1 MTSSRYAFALLVFI
15 TFAIYG
21 VFLARH
27 IQCYAGGSDSSGYMN
42 NARLLEQ
49 RQLRIE
55 RREIEGLSSET
66 LPSYAYVPL
75 GFFPVGTREMVP
87 TYSMGLPLLILGVSH
102 VTGWD
107 HAADATQW
115 LNAMLSL
122 VVLYCLSIAM
132 GLSHPLAWL
141 GTLLLG
147 LSSIFIHM
155 ALQSMS
161 DVPALAWCSFAVL
174 AAWLS
179 RRDTRW
185 ALVAGFAFS
194 VAVLMRP
201 TNLLLILPLAAAFG
215 LGWRNWLGF
224 IAGGVPGAIFLAA
237 INLQLY
243 GKAVTTGYGDVGS
256 LFRLEYVLP
265 TTLAYAK
272 WLPVMLTP
280 AVILLGAIPWML
292 YRRADRGLVIL
303 SVWATIIP
311 SLYAAYAVTHE
322 GWGSIR
328 FLLPSFSAII
338 ILMLLAMR
346 QIASRFSVGRRWTFG
361 VLFTVFA
368 LGWNATWL
376 AHFGIP
382 PKTGDEIYAKATA
395 WANEKLPENAVIL
408 TMQTS
413 GALLYY
419 TQFKF
424 LRYDQFKQDTF
435 VDVERGCL
443 AAGRPIYAILFPF
456 ETEEVLTTRIP
467 GQWTKIDAIDQLT
480 IWRRASS

>member
-1 MTSSRYAFALLVFI
+1 MTSSRYAFAFLVFV

-21 VFLARH
+21 AFLARH
-27 IQCYAGGSDSSGYMN
+27 IQGYAGGSDSSGYMN

-55 RREIEGLSSET
+55 RREIEGFSSET
-66 LPSYAYVPL
+66 LPSFAYVPL
-75 GFFPVGTREMVP
+75 GFIPVGTHEMVP
-87 TYSMGLPLLILGVSH
+87 TYSMGFPLLILGMSH

-107 HAADATQW
+107 RAADATQW

-147 LSSIFIHM
+147 LSSIFMHM
-155 ALQSMS
+155 ALQAMS
-161 DVPALAWCSFAVL
+161 DVPALAWCSSAIL

-179 RRDTRW
+179 RRDARW
-185 ALVAGFAFS
+185 AVVAGFAFS
-194 VAVLMRP
+194 ISVLIRP
-201 TNLLLILPLAAAFG
+201 SNLLMLLPLAVAFG
-215 LGWRNWLGF
+215 FGWRTWLGF
-224 IAGGVPGAIFLAA
+224 MAGGVPGAIFLGA
-237 INLQLY
+237 INLHLY

-256 LFRLEYVLP
+256 LFRLEYILP
-265 TTLAYAK
+265 TTLAYAE

-292 YRRADRGLVIL
+292 YRRADRGLVML

-311 SLYAAYAVTHE
+311 GFYAAYAVTHE

-346 QIASRFSVGRRWTFG
+346 HISSRFSIGGRWTVG

-368 LGWNATWL
+368 LGWNAFWF

-382 PKTGDEIYAKATA
+382 PKIADEVYANATA
-395 WANEKLPENAVIL
+395 WANENLPANAVIL

-424 LRYDQFKQDTF
+424 LRYDQFKQDAF
-435 VDVERGCL
+435 VDVERACV
-443 AAGRPIYAILFPF
+443 AAGRPIYAMLFPF
-456 ETEEVLTTRIP
+456 ETEEVLKTRMP
-467 GQWTKIDAIDQLT
+467 GQWTKIDAIDQLV
-480 IWRRASS
+480 IWRRTSS

>member
-1 MTSSRYAFALLVFI
+1 MTSSRYAFSFLVFI

-27 IQCYAGGSDSSGYMN
+27 IEGYAGGSDSSGYMN

-55 RREIEGLSSET
+55 RREIEGLSSEA
-66 LPSYAYVPL
+66 LPSFAYVPL
-75 GFFPVGTREMVP
+75 GFIPVGTNEMVP
-87 TYSMGLPLLILGVSH
+87 TYSMGLPVLILGMSH

-107 HAADATQW
+107 RAADATQW
-115 LNAMLSL
+115 LHAMLSL
-122 VVLYCLSIAM
+122 VILYCLSRAT

-147 LSSIFIHM
+147 LSSVFIHM

-161 DVPALAWCSFAVL
+161 DVPALTWCSAAVL

-179 RRDTRW
+179 RRDSRW
-185 ALVAGFAFS
+185 AVAAGFAFS
-194 VAVLMRP
+194 ISVLIRP
-201 TNLLLILPLAAAFG
+201 TNLLMILPLAVVFG
-215 LGWRNWLGF
+215 LGWRSWLGF
-224 IAGGVPGAIFLAA
+224 VAGGIPGAIFLAA

-243 GKAVTTGYGDVGS
+243 GKVLTTGYGDVGPM
-256 LFRLEYVLP
+256 FRLEYILP
-265 TTLAYAK
+265 TALAYAK

-280 AVILLGAIPWML
+280 AVILVGTIPWML
-292 YRRADRGLVIL
+292 YRRADRGLVTL
-303 SVWATIIP
+303 SIWATLIP
-311 SLYAAYAVTHE
+311 CFYATYAVTHE
-322 GWGSIR
+322 NWGSIR

-338 ILMLLAMR
+338 VLMLLAMCH
-346 QIASRFSVGRRWTFG
+346 IFSVFSARLRWTFG
-361 VLFTVFA
+361 VLFMLFA
-368 LGWNATWL
+368 LGWNASWL
-376 AHFGIP
+376 SHFGIP
-382 PKTGDEIYAKATA
+382 PKIGDEVYAEATA
-395 WANEKLPENAVIL
+395 WANENLPENSVIL

-424 LRYDQFKQDTF
+424 LRYDQFTQDTF
-435 VDVERGCL
+435 VGVERACV
-443 AAGRPIYAILFPF
+443 AADRPIYAIIFPF

-467 GQWTKIDAIDQLT
+467 GQWKKINATDQLSV
-480 IWRRASS
+480 WRRTSS

>member
-1 MTSSRYAFALLVFI
+1 MTLHRYAFSFLVFI

-27 IQCYAGGSDSSGYMN
+27 VEGYAGGSDSSGYMN

-49 RQLRIE
+49 GQLRID
-55 RREIEGLSSET
+55 RREIEGLSAEI
-66 LPSYAYVPL
+66 LPSYAYIPL
-75 GFFPVGTREMVP
+75 GFIPVGTREMVP
-87 TYSMGLPLLILGVSH
+87 TYSMGLPLLILGMSH
-102 VTGWD
+102 LTGWE

-115 LNAMLSL
+115 LHAMLSL
-122 VVLYCLSIAM
+122 VVLYCLSIAV

-155 ALQSMS
+155 ALESMS

-179 RRDTRW
+179 RRDARW
-185 ALVAGFAFS
+185 ALVAGLAFS

-201 TNLLLILPLAAAFG
+201 SNLLMIFPVAAAFG

-224 IAGGVPGAIFLAA
+224 IAGGVPGAIFLGA

-256 LFRLEYVLP
+256 MFRLEYVLP
-265 TTLAYAK
+265 TVRAYAK

-292 YRRADRGLVIL
+292 YRRGDRGLVLL
-303 SVWATIIP
+303 SVWAMVMP
-311 SLYAAYAVTHE
+311 CFYATYAITHE
-322 GWGSIR
+322 SWPSIR

-338 ILMLLAMR
+338 VLMLLAMKSIFSGFSAR
-346 QIASRFSVGRRWTFG
+346 LRFSLG
-361 VLFTVFA
+361 VLFAVFV
-368 LGWNATWL
+368 LGWNVWWL
-376 AHFGIP
+376 GSLGQP
-382 PKTGDEIYAKATA
+382 PKIGDSQYAKAA
-395 WANEKLPENAVIL
+395 LWANENLPENAVIL

-419 TQFKF
+419 TKFKF
-424 LRYDQFKQDTF
+424 LRYEQLDQDTF
-435 VDVERGCL
+435 AKVERACL
-443 AAGRPIYAILFPF
+443 VADRPIYAMLFPF
-456 ETEEVLTTRIP
+456 EIEEVMTKRMP
-467 GQWTKIDAIDQLT
+467 GEWTKIFAFPEIS
-480 IWRRASS
+480 IWRRTTS